1 MKKYNNPYVGLAVTW
16 SMAFF
21 LNWVNM
27 ASGQSANWFLVLVPT
42 GALAFNYWFEVFN
55 ND

>member
-1 MKKYNNPYVGLAVTW
+1 MKRSYMGLAALW
-16 SMAFF
+16 SMSF
-21 LNWVNM
+21 LLNLVSM
-27 ASGQSANWFLVLVPT
+27 AAGQSANWFLVLVPT